1 MESNK
6 RTLTINPE
14 LFKLNGG
21 KRNKNQT
28 KQKKIKPSIEEKEV
42 KNINKTKKELL
53 KRVKDY
59 QKNKE
64 IEQIKNEKAGKKENY
79 PTNLFESN
87 EFENSDFEREFN
99 KSLNFLQNLE
109 KRNKEKKKK
118 KQTQKIPLVEVS
130 MDLPNNLQTSE
141 PSYGCLKNGN
151 KPTYSQFNK
160 TQKREH
166 SGKRITISLENN
178 DYDDNP
184 KPIPNQSYE
193 NSNNVIQKKS
203 QEYDLNLNH
212 NQKNFEQ
219 LIDEKIDII
228 ENLDSKLEDS
238 KIEDSKIEDSDLN
251 TLISDLPKDL
261 KTGVE
266 DTKNNIISIN
276 QDIIDYEPNI
286 KKELNEEKI
295 ENNINETDISK
306 LPKINKITRKKKYI
320 LGKKKNS
327 KQIGVLLKNNKT
339 QKNVKSEVSSLK
351 SKSIQE
357 IKDYL
362 RKKNLIKLGS
372 ESPNDVLRKIYE
384 DSILSGDVENDN
396 SENLL
401 HNFLN

>member
-6 RTLTINPE
+6 RTLTINPD

-53 KRVKDY
+53 KKVKDY

-64 IEQIKNEKAGKKENY
+64 IEQIKSEKDEKKENY

-87 EFENSDFEREFN
+87 EFENSNFEREFN

-118 KQTQKIPLVEVS
+118 KQTQKIPSIEVI
-130 MDLPNNLQTSE
+130 MDLPNNLQVSE

-151 KPTYSQFNK
+151 KPTYTQLNK

-178 DYDDNP
+178 DSDDNP
-184 KPIPNQSYE
+184 NPKPMPKQSYE
-193 NSNNVIQKKS
+193 STNVIQNTPETIDS
-203 QEYDLNLNH
+203 IDLN
-212 NQKNFEQ
+212 KNKTHFEE
-219 LIDEKIDII
+219 LIDEKIDKI
-228 ENLDSKLEDS
+228 ENLDLDVNLENS
-238 KIEDSKIEDSDLN
+238 I
-251 TLISDLPKDL
+251 ISELPKDL
-261 KTGVE
+261 KTTID
-266 DTKNNIISIN
+266 DTKNSIISIN
-276 QDIIDYEPNI
+276 EDLIDYEPNI
-286 KKELNEEKI
+286 KTELNKEKVEDEI
-295 ENNINETDISK
+295 DISK
-306 LPKINKITRKKKYI
+306 LPKINRVTRKKKYI
-320 LGKKKNS
+320 LGKKKGS
-327 KQIGVLLKNNKT
+327 KQVGILLKNRET
-339 QKNVKSEVSSLK
+339 QKNVIAEVSSLK

-372 ESPNDVLRKIYE
+372 ESPNDVLRELYE
-384 DSILSGDVENDN
+384 GAILSGDVENDN

>member
-6 RTLTINPE
+6 RTLTINPD

-28 KQKKIKPSIEEKEV
+28 KQKKFQPSIEEKEV

-53 KRVKDY
+53 KKVKDY

-64 IEQIKNEKAGKKENY
+64 IEQIKCEKDEKKENY
-79 PTNLFESN
+79 PTNLFEST

-118 KQTQKIPLVEVS
+118 KQTQKIPSIEVS
-130 MDLPNNLQTSE
+130 MDLPNNLQDSE

-151 KPTYSQFNK
+151 KPTYTQLNK

-178 DYDDNP
+178 DSDDNP
-184 KPIPNQSYE
+184 EPKPMPKQSYE
-193 NSNNVIQKKS
+193 STNVIQNTPETNDS
-203 QEYDLNLNH
+203 INLN
-212 NQKNFEQ
+212 KNKTHFEE
-219 LIDEKIDII
+219 LIDEKIDKI
-228 ENLDSKLEDS
+228 ENLDL
-238 KIEDSKIEDSDLN
+238 DLN
-251 TLISDLPKDL
+251 LENSIISELPKDL
-261 KTGVE
+261 KTTID
-266 DTKNNIISIN
+266 DTKNSIISIN
-276 QDIIDYEPNI
+276 EDLIDYEPNI
-286 KKELNEEKI
+286 KTELNKEKVEDNMDTI
-295 ENNINETDISK
+295 DISK
-306 LPKINKITRKKKYI
+306 LPKINRVTRKKKYI
-320 LGKKKNS
+320 LGKKKGS
-327 KQIGVLLKNNKT
+327 KQVGILLKNRET
-339 QKNVKSEVSSLK
+339 QKKVKAEVSSLK

-372 ESPNDVLRKIYE
+372 ESPTDVLRKLYE